1 MTEPF
6 VRGSL
11 PSAASLT
18 QSANCVSSVR
28 ARVMVTVPDL
38 ARPTILLSTYL
49 PSAVCVL
56 TSIMSNSCF
65 RPEISMIP
73 LAWCWSNSKP
83 NDAPMMAS
91 NLSIRPTGR
100 YLRLGWGGRDSLADQ
115 ADAALQL
122 CELEDDELGR
132 LHRRHADL
140 AGDLAQ
146 VDGLGRVGLVV
157 ALDEERLGG
166 RRAEQGALAPLHHQE
181 RGDRAPDLGPQVA
194 VVVLEHHP
202 VGVVEDRLLQIVEQ
216 PAHVHVTPGRVAG
229 QRPRPPHPHA
239 AARERPQAVD
249 ALGVQQVVLVAGDR
263 ALQRD
268 GASHDLVG
276 RGLVHAALVVVA
288 GPDAGH
294 VARRRD
300 EDALPAGGVE
310 HLDARPVQGGELGV
324 VPGALDPPQI

>member
-28 ARVMVTVPDL
+28 ARVMVTVPAL

-73 LAWCWSNSKP
+73 LAWCW
-83 NDAPMMAS
+83 S

-194 VVVLEHHP
+194 VVGLEHHP

-229 QRPRPPHPHA
+229 Q
-239 AARERPQAVD
+239 
-249 ALGVQQVVLVAGDR
+249 
-263 ALQRD
+263 
-268 GASHDLVG
+268 
-276 RGLVHAALVVVA
+276 
-288 GPDAGH
+288 
-294 VARRRD
+294 
-300 EDALPAGGVE
+300 
-310 HLDARPVQGGELGV
+310 
-324 VPGALDPPQI
+324 